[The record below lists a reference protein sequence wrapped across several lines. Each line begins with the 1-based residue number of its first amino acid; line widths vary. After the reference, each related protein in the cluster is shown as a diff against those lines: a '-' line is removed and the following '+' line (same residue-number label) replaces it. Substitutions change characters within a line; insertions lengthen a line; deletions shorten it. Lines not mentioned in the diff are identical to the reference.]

1 MEKGVVLNELQRKVY
16 DKVLRGENIFMTGSG
31 GVGKSFTIK
40 EICDALERR
49 NVKFAVTAST
59 GAAAILINGQTIHR
73 WSGCGVFGASAE
85 VLAKQIL
92 DDPKKKIP
100 NVNWTTTKVLIID
113 EISMID
119 GSVFDKLEYVARMVR
134 KNPRPFGGMQ
144 VVICGDFAQ
153 LPPVKPEGGYCF
165 QAKSWGNVISYHNM
179 IELTEVIRQSEV
191 AFRKALCEIRMGKVS
206 SDTVALL
213 RSRIGAK
220 VGTDMIKPTVFL
232 SRREEVLK
240 KNTEEL
246 DRIPMSAIPFAARDF
261 FFPYTPSPTD
271 NAKYIEEANKN
282 LQPVQLLHLKVGAQ
296 VMLIFNRSDTLV
308 NGSRGV
314 VTAFQAG
321 LPIVQFMSGET
332 LIIEKHKWK
341 VKMTDKLYLEREQ
354 IPLILS
360 WAITIH
366 KCVSENTMIVTSKG
380 VRYIGEYV
388 TESTKPGWTDL
399 QNLDVM
405 TMSGWSKATKLYNGE
420 TEPSIKITTALGYYL
435 EGSIRHPVLTCN
447 ENGQEIWKLLPDI
460 TIGDVVIMR
469 RGVTYEKIE
478 PLVISSFYTE
488 RIFPAKIINCDLAW
502 LFGFIVGDGSYRNK
516 EDGTVDVTNND
527 ESLLHFFHTICERDL
542 NVRVCSYKKNRK
554 YFCNLGAR
562 KFLLACGMNYTLGPQ
577 KSVPWVILQSP
588 PEIQAAFLSGLY
600 DADGGVHKVG
610 IHLTTSSTQMANEV
624 HVLLLNLGILSGLYE
639 MPNNKNGA
647 WRIEIQG
654 QEQLLFRDKIGFRS
668 QDKQG
673 KIVYQEK
680 QIPKRNLGGFPDS
693 QKIATE
699 FQKYYENRMP
709 RKVRKFISR
718 VKCGTSRLHDGHFN
732 FLQNFI
738 DLNVSDVGREILRRQ
753 SLGYLYLPILQIEQ
767 SSCKMIDIEV
777 PDTHSFISNGF
788 ISHNCQGATVDCAEI
803 DIGSSFEHGQAY
815 VALSRVRSLEGLSL
829 RGGDLSRITVHPLVK
844 KFYEA
849 LSGPSTPLIPS
860 AVATSAP
867 AVGAAVQLKS
877 IEKKR
882 LPTED
887 LKDPREDE
895 TKKQNKTE

>member
-1 MEKGVVLNELQRKVY
+1 MGRLLLLVRSVRLTTFLRAFKKSDFYLKVKRMEGGGVVLNELQRKVY
-16 DKVLRGENIFMTGSG
+16 DKVLRGENIFITGAG
-31 GVGKSFTIK
+31 GVGKSTVIK
-40 EICDALERR
+40 EICDALEKR
-49 NVKFAVTAST
+49 NIKFAVTAST
-59 GAAAILINGQTIHR
+59 GAAAILVNGITIHR

-165 QAKSWGNVISYHNM
+165 QAKSWEKVITFHNM

-232 SRREEVLK
+232 SRREDVLK

-246 DRIPMSAIPFAARDF
+246 DRIPMAAIPFAARDF

-271 NAKYIEEANKN
+271 KAKYIEEANKN
-282 LQPVQLLHLKVGAQ
+282 LQPVQQLQLKVGAQ
-296 VMLIFNRSDTLV
+296 VMLIFNHSDTLV

-332 LIIEKHKWK
+332 MIIEKHKWK

-366 KCVSENTMIVTSKG
+366 KS
-380 VRYIGEYV
+380 
-388 TESTKPGWTDL
+388 
-399 QNLDVM
+399 
-405 TMSGWSKATKLYNGE
+405 
-420 TEPSIKITTALGYYL
+420 
-435 EGSIRHPVLTCN
+435 
-447 ENGQEIWKLLPDI
+447 
-460 TIGDVVIMR
+460 
-469 RGVTYEKIE
+469 
-478 PLVISSFYTE
+478 
-488 RIFPAKIINCDLAW
+488 
-502 LFGFIVGDGSYRNK
+502 
-516 EDGTVDVTNND
+516 
-527 ESLLHFFHTICERDL
+527 
-542 NVRVCSYKKNRK
+542 
-554 YFCNLGAR
+554 
-562 KFLLACGMNYTLGPQ
+562 
-577 KSVPWVILQSP
+577 
-588 PEIQAAFLSGLY
+588 
-600 DADGGVHKVG
+600 
-610 IHLTTSSTQMANEV
+610 
-624 HVLLLNLGILSGLYE
+624 
-639 MPNNKNGA
+639 
-647 WRIEIQG
+647 
-654 QEQLLFRDKIGFRS
+654 
-668 QDKQG
+668 
-673 KIVYQEK
+673 
-680 QIPKRNLGGFPDS
+680 
-693 QKIATE
+693 
-699 FQKYYENRMP
+699 
-709 RKVRKFISR
+709 
-718 VKCGTSRLHDGHFN
+718 
-732 FLQNFI
+732 
-738 DLNVSDVGREILRRQ
+738 
-753 SLGYLYLPILQIEQ
+753 
-767 SSCKMIDIEV
+767 
-777 PDTHSFISNGF
+777 
-788 ISHNCQGATVDCAEI
+788 QGATVDCAEI
-803 DIGSSFEHGQAY
+803 DIGGSFEHGQAY
-815 VALSRVRSLEGLSL
+815 VALSRVRSLDGLSL

-844 KFYEA
+844 KFYEN
-849 LSGPSTPLIPS
+849 LSPPPQP
-860 AVATSAP
+860 VAT
-867 AVGAAVQLKS
+867 AVPPPPSLRPAVQLKP

-887 LKDPREDE
+887 LKDLREDE